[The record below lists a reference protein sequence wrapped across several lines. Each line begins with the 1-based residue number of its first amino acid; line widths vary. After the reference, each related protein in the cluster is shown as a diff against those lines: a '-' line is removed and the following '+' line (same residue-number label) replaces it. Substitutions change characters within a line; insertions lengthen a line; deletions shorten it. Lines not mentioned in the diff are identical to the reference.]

1 MIAAILIFSSMCH
14 KRFVEALKTQV
25 KKIQWKFTGPE
36 CHLRVDENITVQTIS
51 SRLRCFYMAAS
62 SVERQSMSSNMFN
75 NFTEIE
81 FNAHEIH

>member
-1 MIAAILIFSSMCH
+1 MVAAILIFSSMRH

-36 CHLRVDENITVQTIS
+36 RYLRADENITVQTIS
-51 SRLRCFYMAAS
+51 SRLRCFYMVA
-62 SVERQSMSSNMFN
+62 SVERQSISSNMFN
-75 NFTEIE
+75 NFIEIE